1 MPRPLLRQLAIIETV
16 VHNIYIKIM
25 LKRIT
30 ILLCL
35 VLITSISNAQSEKIE
50 IKSEKLEESNY
61 LKMDDFYLTHYLY
74 IDLFLRENLF
84 PDANPEDVSAII
96 KAIKKYVSVDQ
107 PLEIEIEKPGK
118 RNYLIKM
125 SVLKK
130 EDGTELLIA
139 FTNWSSK
146 KRIFEKEIKIE
157 NDSYTRWYFLNDDK
171 MTYRKD
177 MSNQNDYSQMS
188 QSDLANAYLFDEI
201 SENDTK
207 VKSTIEEIL
216 QENNLGISENIMA
229 NLILLKYQ
237 ILKQESEKVNKQT
250 EYLNKLFE
258 TNKSNSNL
266 KGLEMAFDATKFQ
279 IELM

>member
-1 MPRPLLRQLAIIETV
+1 M
-16 VHNIYIKIM
+16 
-25 LKRIT
+25 
-30 ILLCL
+30 CL
-35 VLITSISNAQSEKIE
+35 VLITSIANAQSEKIE

-84 PDANPEDVSAII
+84 PDINPEDVSAII
-96 KAIKKYVSVDQ
+96 KALKKYVSVDQ

-125 SVLKK
+125 SILKK

-139 FTNWSSK
+139 FTNWNSK
-146 KRIFEKEIKIE
+146 KRTFEKEIKIE
-157 NDSYTRWYFLNDDK
+157 NDSYTRWYFLNGDK

-188 QSDLANAYLFDEI
+188 QADLANAYLFDEL

-207 VKSTIEEIL
+207 VKGTIEEVL
-216 QENNLGISENIMA
+216 QEKDLGISENIMA

-237 ILKQESEKVNKQT
+237 ILKRETEKVNKQT
-250 EYLNKLFE
+250 KYLNELFQ
-258 TNKSNSNL
+258 TNKTNSNL

>member
-1 MPRPLLRQLAIIETV
+1 
-16 VHNIYIKIM
+16 M

-30 ILLCL
+30 ILSLF
-35 VLITSISNAQSEKIE
+35 VLITSIATAQSEKIE
-50 IKSEKLEESNY
+50 IKSEHLEESNY

-84 PDANPEDVSAII
+84 PEANPKDVSAII

-130 EDGTELLIA
+130 DDGTELLIA

-146 KRIFEKEIKIE
+146 KRAFEKEIKIE
-157 NDSYTRWYFLNDDK
+157 NDSYTRWYFLNGDK

-177 MSNQNDYSQMS
+177 MSDQNNYSQMS
-188 QSDLANAYLFDEI
+188 QSDLANAYLFDELP
-201 SENDTK
+201 ENDTK
-207 VKSTIEEIL
+207 VKSTIEKVLKESDL
-216 QENNLGISENIMA
+216 KVSENIMA

-237 ILKQESEKVNKQT
+237 ILQRDTENVNKQT
-250 EYLNKLFE
+250 KYLNQLFD

>member
-1 MPRPLLRQLAIIETV
+1 MHIYTQLFIYNHV
-16 VHNIYIKIM
+16 VHNIYMKIM

-30 ILLCL
+30 IPLFL
-35 VLITSISNAQSEKIE
+35 VLITSIATAQSEKIE
-50 IKSEKLEESNY
+50 IKSDNLKESNY
-61 LKMDDFYLTHYLY
+61 LKMDNFYLTHYLY

-84 PDANPEDVSAII
+84 PNASPEDVSSILT
-96 KAIKKYVSVDQ
+96 AIKKYVSVEQ

-125 SVLKK
+125 AVLKK
-130 EDGTELLIA
+130 DDGTELLIA

-146 KRIFEKEIKIE
+146 KRIFEKEIKLE
-157 NDSYTRWYFLNDDK
+157 NDSYTRWYFLNGNK

-177 MSNQNDYSQMS
+177 MSNQNDYSNMS
-188 QSDLANAYLFDEI
+188 QSDLANAYLFDEL
-201 SENDTK
+201 SENDNK
-207 VKSTIEEIL
+207 VKATIEEL
-216 QENNLGISENIMA
+216 LKENDLGISENIMA

-237 ILKQESEKVNKQT
+237 ILLRETEKVKKQA
-250 EYLNKLFE
+250 ENLNELFE
-258 TNKSNSNL
+258 TNKTNSNL